1 MTSWNWVAS
10 GRGWFPQLFNF
21 IFQWK
26 APRVSNEGLKLL
38 QDLITCCLF
47 GRART
52 YQEDYLRLLLWIRIG
67 SCNLSINSGLQAK
80 DCDDFKNLAWN
91 PFSSP
96 PKRIFGE
103 TSHFIFS
110 QFSFNIMQISECI
123 HACTNAQYAL
133 FQFAVK
139 IIAYTFYLLITIE
152 AYYTIL
158 PLIQE

>member
-1 MTSWNWVAS
+1 MESPS
-10 GRGWFPQLFNF
+10 CFKRGSETFARPDYMLFVWQSQNVLGGLSE
-21 IFQWK
+21 
-26 APRVSNEGLKLL
+26 AP
-38 QDLITCCLF
+38 
-47 GRART
+47 
-52 YQEDYLRLLLWIRIG
+52 LWIRIG